1 MAEAVR
7 VLARP
12 LDLTDRMTHAALFR
26 PGPQEHILVR
36 RFHHVTTDGAFLAE
50 PASAPTLSRST
61 RPQGRA

>member
-12 LDLTDRMTHAALFR
+12 LDLTDRMTHAALLH
-26 PGPQEHILVR
+26 PGPQEHVLVR
-36 RFHHVTTDGAFLAE
+36 QFHPLIATGASFAE
-50 PASAPTLSRST
+50 PASTPTLSRST